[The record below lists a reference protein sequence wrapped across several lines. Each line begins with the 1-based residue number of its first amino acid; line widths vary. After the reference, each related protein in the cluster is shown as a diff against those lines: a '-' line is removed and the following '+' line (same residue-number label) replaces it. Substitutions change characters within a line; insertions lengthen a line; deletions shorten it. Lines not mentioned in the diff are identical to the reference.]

1 MRRVLYENR
10 DTLLPRL
17 ALAAAAAQLPLWLNL
32 GDWSLRSLQE
42 EVPEPKTNASNTA
55 TSTPTDSN
63 THKPTYTLAPLSTR
77 IAASTLCLFT
87 GFMFAY
93 GAHTYTSRLVRT
105 VSLDSAGSK
114 SRTVTVETHSLFNRL
129 AKRSDLVSNFT
140 AVSRAAAPPQADGMS
155 NGSRTVVLRHAD
167 SKTNYLLLR
176 SGEFKD
182 PNLFD
187 SLFHSPVFRN

>member
-42 EVPEPKTNASNTA
+42 EVPEPKPNASN
-55 TSTPTDSN
+55 TPTDSN

-140 AVSRAAAPPQADGMS
+140 AVSRAAAVPAASQADALS

-182 PNLFD
+182 PALFD

>member
-42 EVPEPKTNASNTA
+42 EVPEPKSNASN
-55 TSTPTDSN
+55 TPTDSN

-140 AVSRAAAPPQADGMS
+140 AVSRAAAVPAADALS

-182 PNLFD
+182 PVLFD

>member
-42 EVPEPKTNASNTA
+42 EVPEPKSNASN
-55 TSTPTDSN
+55 TPTDSN

-140 AVSRAAAPPQADGMS
+140 AVSRAAAVPAADALS

-182 PNLFD
+182 PALFD